1 MATSRSLHAKLYSR
15 TMPTNV
21 TTTMTM
27 KKMMKNTKQMETM
40 KKKME
45 TMKKQMETMKKKM
58 ETLMETIFYNTT
70 LYISYSE
77 KS

>member
-21 TTTMTM
+21 TTTMMM

-40 KKKME
+40 KKQME
-45 TMKKQMETMKKKM
+45 TMKKQMET
-58 ETLMETIFYNTT
+58 TMETIFYNTT
-70 LYISYSE
+70 LYISLSE

>member
-40 KKKME
+40 KK
-45 TMKKQMETMKKKM
+45 QMET
-58 ETLMETIFYNTT
+58 TMETILYNTT

>member
-1 MATSRSLHAKLYSR
+1 MVTCRSMLAKSYSR

-40 KKKME
+40 KK
-45 TMKKQMETMKKKM
+45 QMET
-58 ETLMETIFYNTT
+58 TMETIFYNTT
-70 LYISYSE
+70 LYISRSE

>member
-1 MATSRSLHAKLYSR
+1 MVTCRSMLAKSYSR

-40 KKKME
+40 KKQME
-45 TMKKQMETMKKKM
+45 TTKKQMET
-58 ETLMETIFYNTT
+58 TMETIFYNTT
-70 LYISYSE
+70 LYISCSE

>member
-21 TTTMTM
+21 TTTMAM
-27 KKMMKNTKQMETM
+27 KKMMKNTKQMKTM
-40 KKKME
+40 KK
-45 TMKKQMETMKKKM
+45 METMKKKM

-70 LYISYSE
+70 LYISCSV

>member
-1 MATSRSLHAKLYSR
+1 MATSRSLHAKSHSR

-40 KKKME
+40 KK
-45 TMKKQMETMKKKM
+45 QMETMKKKM
-58 ETLMETIFYNTT
+58 ETLRETIFYNTT
-70 LYISYSE
+70 LYISRSE

>member
-21 TTTMTM
+21 TTTMAM

-45 TMKKQMETMKKKM
+45 TT
-58 ETLMETIFYNTT
+58 METILYNTT

>member
-1 MATSRSLHAKLYSR
+1 MATSRSLHAKLHSR

-21 TTTMTM
+21 TTTMAM

-40 KKKME
+40 KK
-45 TMKKQMETMKKKM
+45 QMET
-58 ETLMETIFYNTT
+58 TMETILYNTT